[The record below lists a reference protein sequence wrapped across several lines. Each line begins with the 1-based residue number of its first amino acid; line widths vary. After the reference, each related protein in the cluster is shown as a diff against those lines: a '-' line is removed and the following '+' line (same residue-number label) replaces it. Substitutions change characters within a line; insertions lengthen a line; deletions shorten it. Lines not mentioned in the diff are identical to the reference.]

1 VGFHHEP
8 VLVREVTELMEPAGH
23 GEILDGTVGGG
34 GHSLALLERFP
45 DCRILAVDRDP
56 EALAAART
64 TLAAHGDRVRY
75 LQARFD
81 HAAESLVARGETI
94 SGALLDLGVSGHQL
108 DLDSRGFTFR
118 PGAPLDMR
126 MGAGGSTADAS
137 STREASNTG
146 DAGGTGVTAAEL
158 LNESDESELLRLFRE
173 YGEEPQARRLA
184 RAVTLLRGDRPFRT
198 AEDLVEAMAKAYR
211 RPPLAKE
218 KARIFQA
225 LRIEVNREMESI
237 DRALPALRDALLPG
251 GVLVVIAYH
260 SLEDRRVKHAF
271 RDWSSGCICPP
282 GLPVCGC
289 GVEPAGA
296 VVTRQAVRPSEA
308 EVEVNPRSRSARLR
322 AWRKA
327 A

>member
-1 VGFHHEP
+1 VGVHHEP
-8 VLVREVTELMEPAGH
+8 VLVREVAELMEPAGH

-34 GHSLALLERFP
+34 GHSLALLERYP

-64 TLAAHGDRVRY
+64 TLAAHGDRVHY
-75 LQARFD
+75 IHARFD
-81 HAAESLVARGETI
+81 HAAENLVAKGAAIT
-94 SGALLDLGVSGHQL
+94 GALLDLGVSGHQL
-108 DLDSRGFTFR
+108 DRDSRGFTFR

-126 MGAGGSTADAS
+126 MGGGGSGEGSGERAV
-137 STREASNTG
+137 
-146 DAGGTGVTAAEL
+146 AGSGEITAALL
-158 LNESDESELLRLFRE
+158 LNEADETELLHLFRE
-173 YGEEPQARRLA
+173 FGEEPQARRLA

-198 AEDLVEAMAKAYR
+198 SEDLVEAMAKAYR

-225 LRIEVNREMESI
+225 LRIEVNREMESL

-251 GVLVVIAYH
+251 GVLAIIAYH

-271 RDWSSGCICPP
+271 RDWSSACICPP

-289 GVEPAGA
+289 GIEPAGA

-308 EVEVNPRSRSARLR
+308 EVEANPRSRSARLR

>member
-1 VGFHHEP
+1 VGVHHEP
-8 VLVREVTELMEPAGH
+8 VLVREVVELMEPTGH

-34 GHSLALLERFP
+34 GHSLALLERYP

-64 TLAAHGDRVRY
+64 TLASHEDRVRFVE
-75 LQARFD
+75 ARFD
-81 HAAESLVARGETI
+81 HAAESIVAEGGAI

-108 DLDSRGFTFR
+108 DRDSRGFTFR

-126 MGAGGSTADAS
+126 MGGAGSG
-137 STREASNTG
+137 E
-146 DAGGTGVTAAEL
+146 VTAAML
-158 LNESDESELLRLFRE
+158 LNEAEEGELLRLFRE
-173 YGEEPQARRLA
+173 FGEEPQARRLA

-198 AEDLVEAMAKAYR
+198 AEDLVEAMGKAYR

-251 GVLVVIAYH
+251 GVLAVIAYH

-282 GLPVCGC
+282 GLPICGC

-308 EVEVNPRSRSARLR
+308 EVEANPRSRSARLR

>member
-1 VGFHHEP
+1 
-8 VLVREVTELMEPAGH
+8 
-23 GEILDGTVGGG
+23 
-34 GHSLALLERFP
+34 
-45 DCRILAVDRDP
+45 
-56 EALAAART
+56 
-64 TLAAHGDRVRY
+64 VRY

-81 HAAESLVARGETI
+81 HAAESLLAQGESI

-126 MGAGGSTADAS
+126 MGGGGSDEGNGAVSGERSGEGSA
-137 STREASNTG
+137 E
-146 DAGGTGVTAAEL
+146 VTAAEL
-158 LNESDESELLRLFRE
+158 LNEADESELLRLFRE
-173 YGEEPQARRLA
+173 FGEEPQARRLA

-198 AEDLVEAMAKAYR
+198 AENLVEAMAKAYR

-251 GVLVVIAYH
+251 GILAVIAYH

-296 VVTRQAVRPSEA
+296 VVTRQAVRPSEV